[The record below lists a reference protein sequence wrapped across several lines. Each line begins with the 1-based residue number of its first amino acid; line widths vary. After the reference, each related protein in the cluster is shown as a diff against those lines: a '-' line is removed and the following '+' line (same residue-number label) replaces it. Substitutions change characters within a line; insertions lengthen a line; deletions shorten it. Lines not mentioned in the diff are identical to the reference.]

1 MLCIM
6 LKEIN
11 FCCNLLFLDGGIQL
25 EQGLYIS
32 ALHSGR
38 VIGKDGILPSFGDR
52 IISVSKEKS

>member
-1 MLCIM
+1 M